1 MRPAAAL
8 AERLGLPVRDL
19 DLLQQALIHSSY
31 LHEHRDLAAGHNER
45 LEFLGDSVVSL
56 AISDALYRRHP
67 DDDEGVL
74 SARRASIVST
84 AGLARLANRLE
95 LGEYL
100 LLGEGESQRGGRRR
114 PGLLASAFEA
124 LVGAV
129 YLDLGYEAVSDFVSS
144 LAAPELTSDRPLGSL
159 KSPKSRLQE
168 FTQRLSGERPQYH
181 LLDAVG
187 PDHDKVFRVE
197 VAVGGRVIGV
207 GEGHSRRQA
216 ETEAAARAIE
226 TLREQPGDLTDGAPE
241 LAEFDPD
248 EPETAPRGSMGERLT
263 DRAGGRASTAGSTA
277 DEPWIEL
284 DLDILQTIPADTS
297 QAGAAETGNAEADR
311 PAAGRA
317 EGGVP
322 PGSRRERAA
331 RSGSGSRRR
340 GKDAPGGGTEARE
353 RGGRSGAW

>member
-8 AERLGLPVRDL
+8 IERLGLPVRDL

-56 AISDALYRRHP
+56 AISDALYGRHP

-114 PGLLASAFEA
+114 PSLLAAAFEA
-124 LVGAV
+124 LVGAL
-129 YLDLGYEAVSDFVSS
+129 YLDLGFGAASEFVTA
-144 LAAPELTSDRPLGSL
+144 LAAPELTSDRPLGAL

-168 FTQRLSGERPQYH
+168 YTQRLSGERPQYR
-181 LLDAVG
+181 LLDALG

-197 VAVGGRVIGV
+197 VAVGGRVVGI
-207 GEGHSRRQA
+207 GEGHSRRVA
-216 ETEAAARAIE
+216 ETQAAAHGIE
-226 TLREQPGDLTDGAPE
+226 SLRLSSGSLADGSAGAPE
-241 LAEFDPD
+241 LAEFLGADGEVDSTGWNVSDP
-248 EPETAPRGSMGERLT
+248 APDSAR
-263 DRAGGRASTAGSTA
+263 
-277 DEPWIEL
+277 EPWTEF
-284 DLDILQTIPADTS
+284 DLETTIPVPD
-297 QAGAAETGNAEADR
+297 GGNPKDEA
-311 PAAGRA
+311 
-317 EGGVP
+317 
-322 PGSRRERAA
+322 S
-331 RSGSGSRRR
+331 
-340 GKDAPGGGTEARE
+340 GGGTR
-353 RGGRSGAW
+353 

>member
-8 AERLGLPVRDL
+8 VERLGLPVRDL

-56 AISDALYRRHP
+56 AISNALYRRHP

-114 PGLLASAFEA
+114 PALLASAFEA

-129 YLDLGYEAVSDFVSS
+129 YLDLGYVAADEFVTA
-144 LAAPELTSDRPLGSL
+144 LAAPELTSDRPLGAL

-168 FTQRLSGERPQYH
+168 YTQRLSGERPQYR
-181 LLDAVG
+181 LLDAQG
-187 PDHDKVFRVE
+187 PDHDKIFRVE
-197 VAVGGRVIGV
+197 VVVGGRVIGA
-207 GEGHSRRQA
+207 GEGHSRRVA
-216 ETEAAARAIE
+216 ETAAAANGIE
-226 TLREQPGDLTDGAPE
+226 ALRRSFGDEAEGVADAPE
-241 LAEFDPD
+241 LAEFAGADGESD
-248 EPETAPRGSMGERLT
+248 GADWRAMERGRPEA
-263 DRAGGRASTAGSTA
+263 
-277 DEPWIEL
+277 EPWTEF
-284 DLDILQTIPADTS
+284 DLETLGLSEEETTGEE
-297 QAGAAETGNAEADR
+297 AGNCGEI
-311 PAAGRA
+311 
-317 EGGVP
+317 GGVTFFEGP
-322 PGSRRERAA
+322 SGGSR
-331 RSGSGSRRR
+331 
-340 GKDAPGGGTEARE
+340 
-353 RGGRSGAW
+353 

>member
-8 AERLGLPVRDL
+8 VERLGLPVRDL

-84 AGLARLANRLE
+84 AGLARLAARLE

-114 PGLLASAFEA
+114 PALLASAFEA

-129 YLDLGYEAVSDFVSS
+129 YLDLGFGAASGFVTA
-144 LAAPELTSDRPLGSL
+144 LATPELTSDRPLGAL

-168 FTQRLSGERPQYH
+168 YTQRLSGERPQYR

-187 PDHDKVFRVE
+187 PDHDKIFRVE
-197 VAVGGRVIGV
+197 VVVGGQSIGI
-207 GEGHSRRQA
+207 GQGHSRRIA
-216 ETEAAARAIE
+216 ETDAAAHAIE
-226 TLREQPGDLTDGAPE
+226 TLRRSSEATVDGSAEAPE
-241 LAEFDPD
+241 LADFRDAD
-248 EPETAPRGSMGERLT
+248 EES
-263 DRAGGRASTAGSTA
+263 DASDWDTSGDDQSAA
-277 DEPWIEL
+277 DEPWIEF
-284 DLDILQTIPADTS
+284 DLDTLIAVTEKGVAD
-297 QAGAAETGNAEADR
+297 GEI
-311 PAAGRA
+311 AGREGP
-317 EGGVP
+317 EGGT
-322 PGSRRERAA
+322 
-331 RSGSGSRRR
+331 SGRDR
-340 GKDAPGGGTEARE
+340 GL
-353 RGGRSGAW
+353 

>member
-19 DLLQQALIHSSY
+19 DLLEQALIHSSY

-84 AGLARLANRLE
+84 TGLARLASRMA
-95 LGEYL
+95 LGEHL
-100 LLGEGESQRGGRRR
+100 LLGEGELQRGGRRR
-114 PGLLASAFEA
+114 PALLASAFEA

-129 YLDLGYEAVSDFVSS
+129 YLDQGYTVAAEFVVS
-144 LAAPELTSDRPLGSL
+144 LASPELTSDRPLGSL

-187 PDHDKVFRVE
+187 PDHDKVFRVQVV
-197 VAVGGRVIGV
+197 VAGRVIGI
-207 GEGHSRRQA
+207 GHGHSRRIA

-226 TLREQPGDLTDGAPE
+226 LLRTEQGELTELTEEAPE
-241 LAEFDPD
+241 LEEFGTD
-248 EPETAPRGSMGERLT
+248 EDDDTPEWSNSGAPVLSVT
-263 DRAGGRASTAGSTA
+263 
-277 DEPWIEL
+277 EPWIEM
-284 DLDILQTIPADTS
+284 DLSELELP
-297 QAGAAETGNAEADR
+297 GEEAD
-311 PAAGRA
+311 
-317 EGGVP
+317 
-322 PGSRRERAA
+322 A
-331 RSGSGSRRR
+331 R
-340 GKDAPGGGTEARE
+340 
-353 RGGRSGAW
+353 

>member
-8 AERLGLPVRDL
+8 IERLGLAVRDL

-84 AGLARLANRLE
+84 AGLARLAARLE

-114 PGLLASAFEA
+114 PALLASPFEA
-124 LVGAV
+124 LVGAI
-129 YLDLGYEAVSDFVSS
+129 YLDLGFGAAGGFVTA
-144 LAAPELTSDRPLGSL
+144 LATPELTSDRPLGAL

-168 FTQRLSGERPQYH
+168 YTQRLSGERPQYRV
-181 LLDAVG
+181 LDAVG

-207 GEGHSRRQA
+207 GHGHSRRVA
-216 ETEAAARAIE
+216 ETEAAAHAIDA
-226 TLREQPGDLTDGAPE
+226 LRRESDSAVEGSVEGSAE
-241 LAEFDPD
+241 LAAYLDSENDSDPEDWGASQD
-248 EPETAPRGSMGERLT
+248 ERDSV
-263 DRAGGRASTAGSTA
+263 
-277 DEPWIEL
+277 DEPWTEFEVPTVGVGTKGETL
-284 DLDILQTIPADTS
+284 EDK
-297 QAGAAETGNAEADR
+297 AEN
-311 PAAGRA
+311 
-317 EGGVP
+317 GGPV
-322 PGSRRERAA
+322 S
-331 RSGSGSRRR
+331 
-340 GKDAPGGGTEARE
+340 D
-353 RGGRSGAW
+353 GGRSRSDSI